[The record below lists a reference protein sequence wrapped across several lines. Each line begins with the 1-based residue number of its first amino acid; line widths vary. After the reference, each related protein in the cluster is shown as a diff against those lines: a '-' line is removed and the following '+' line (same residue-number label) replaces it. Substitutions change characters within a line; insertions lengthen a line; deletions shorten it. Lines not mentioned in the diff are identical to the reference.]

1 MRSARP
7 AIRLCARASSTTI
20 DRVSPYPLRTERLL
34 LRFVREG
41 DEATI
46 TAYRNDPE
54 VSALQDWDLPYPRE
68 NADRLIAAHRERT
81 DIEPGGSYQ
90 VGIEREG
97 ELLGDL
103 YVGLHEQGGVAEI
116 GFTLR
121 TEHQGKGY
129 AREAAEAVIDDLVER
144 LGVHRVFAQLSPD
157 NHASAG
163 LLERLGFT
171 VECLAP
177 KSYWWR
183 GQWDD
188 NLIYA
193 LSDEQWRAHRAA
205 QQPT

>member
-1 MRSARP
+1 M
-7 AIRLCARASSTTI
+7 
-20 DRVSPYPLRTERLL
+20 SPYPLRTERLL

-68 NADRLIAAHRERT
+68 NADGLIAAHRERT

-90 VGIEREG
+90 VGIERDG

-144 LGVHRVFAQLSPD
+144 LG
-157 NHASAG
+157 
-163 LLERLGFT
+163 FT